1 MNAGLPTS
9 LLVCTIGATTVAT
22 SWAVGGAVETMRDF
36 QNSSP
41 SFRVSETVQS
51 FVARGEAAFRN
62 GRYEEAVSDY
72 TTALSRQSPSDRKVM
87 AAIYARRCG
96 ALLYLNRF
104 DKAFPDA
111 NSAIALDPEL
121 FNPYE
126 QRGLIYRVRGQLD
139 DAIRDY
145 TTAIRLN
152 PRAFMAFNNRG
163 VAYNHKRQYERAIRD
178 FDDAIRVNP
187 NYANAYMNRGTSYQ
201 ALRQFNRAIA
211 DYTEAIRRDS
221 RVENAHYNRAT
232 LYYFLGDYDR
242 ALTDLDEAI
251 RRNGNPDAYA
261 LRAKIVSGKKQR
273 EQNRSP
279 GGGRGE

>member
-1 MNAGLPTS
+1 MSAGLSTS
-9 LLVCTIGATTVAT
+9 LLVCAIGATTVTT

-36 QNSSP
+36 QNFSP

-51 FVARGEAAFRN
+51 FVARGEAAFRS

-72 TTALSRQSPSDRKVM
+72 TTALSRQSPSDRKAM
-87 AAIYARRCG
+87 AAIYSRRCG

-163 VAYNHKRQYERAIRD
+163 VVYNHKRQYARAIRD

-187 NYANAYMNRGTSYQ
+187 NYANAYQNRATSYQ
-201 ALRQFNRAIA
+201 SLREFDRAIA
-211 DYTEAIRRDS
+211 DYAEAIRRDP
-221 RVENAHYNRAT
+221 RVENAHYNRGN
-232 LYYFLGDYDR
+232 LYFKLGNYDR
-242 ALTDLDEAI
+242 AIADLTEAI
-251 RRNGNPDAYA
+251 RRNGPREASA
-261 LRAKIVSGKKQR
+261 LRAEAIRKKDELQK
-273 EQNRSP
+273 Q
-279 GGGRGE
+279 GR

>member
-163 VAYNHKRQYERAIRD
+163 VAYGDKRDYD
-178 FDDAIRVNP
+178 
-187 NYANAYMNRGTSYQ
+187 
-201 ALRQFNRAIA
+201 RAIA
-211 DYTEAIRRDS
+211 DYNEAVRREPAFAVAFFNRGSVYGAKQDYDRAIADFTEAIRLRPGYASALYWRGRARQLKGD
-221 RVENAHYNRAT
+221 NAG
-232 LYYFLGDYDR
+232 GDADIVAAR
-242 ALTDLDEAI
+242 
-251 RRNGNPDAYA
+251 
-261 LRAKIVSGKKQR
+261 KITPSV
-273 EQNRSP
+273 
-279 GGGRGE
+279 GR

>member
-1 MNAGLPTS
+1 MSAGLSTS
-9 LLVCTIGATTVAT
+9 LLVCAIGATTVAT

-41 SFRVSETVQS
+41 SFRVSETVRS

-62 GRYEEAVSDY
+62 GRYEEAVSNY
-72 TTALSRQSPSDRKVM
+72 TTALSKQSPSGRKAM
-87 AAIYARRCG
+87 AAIYSRRCG

-163 VAYNHKRQYERAIRD
+163 VVYNHKRQYERAIRD

-187 NYANAYMNRGTSYQ
+187 NYANAYMNRGTSYSS
-201 ALRQFNRAIA
+201 LRQYVRALS
-211 DYTEAIRRDS
+211 DYTEAIRRDPK
-221 RVENAHYNRAT
+221 VENAHYNRGT
-232 LYYFLGDYDR
+232 LYYYLGDYDR
-242 ALTDLDEAI
+242 AIADLNEAI
-251 RRNGNPDAYA
+251 RRNRDPNAYA
-261 LRAKIVSGKKQR
+261 VRDEAVRKKKHQ
-273 EQNRSP
+273 EQKRRP
-279 GGGRGE
+279 